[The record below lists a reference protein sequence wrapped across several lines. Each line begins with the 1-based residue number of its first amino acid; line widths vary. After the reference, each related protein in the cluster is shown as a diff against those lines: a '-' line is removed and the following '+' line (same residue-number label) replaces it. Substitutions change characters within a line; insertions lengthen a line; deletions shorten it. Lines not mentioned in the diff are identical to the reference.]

1 MPIDVTGIP
10 SVDASLAL
18 DPSSRRSRTRLRITA
33 NPLPT
38 ASLGY
43 IGRTWR
49 LTSLD
54 RRKFSGTLTIPYR
67 RSELGWVQEDTLRM
81 FRFSG
86 TRETWEILSDSSVV
100 SETQTAVAAKVDRPG
115 TYILIGITAHPL
127 LGPLLCRWVTD
138 SDLLERLSAAERTM
152 YKQLTIRQF
161 IANFDVRQL
170 FYDHRALLR
179 AFLSHGEAA
188 PPEAQRLASRPG
200 IPQEADQEIARAR
213 ALDPLTIPERQI
225 LVPGACAATTV
236 WRSVGPH
243 HISGAMRQVVAHP
256 RRRNCLIAV
265 SASGGVW
272 CLDDITQYPTRPW
285 RPLTED
291 MESFRFRSIAIG
303 ARRSRNPA
311 RRLRMYIS
319 NVVKLLSPRPAI
331 IRSEIYR
338 STDGGSSWE
347 LIVGRD
353 IISKIGLV
361 RKLAVDPHNLDV
373 LWAATG
379 GGLWR
384 KDAADAWSQVDTR
397 DVMDVAIDPANSQLI
412 YMGVRRNG
420 LYKSSNGGGTFKKV
434 LSYDSDL
441 AHGRQII
448 QIALGH
454 RNRSGRQQP
463 TNRRTVAVRFGDEVS
478 VHPRGGEDPD
488 PKNTL
493 WRRVTL
499 TPGVV
504 ANADEIGDPHVSRA
518 KALSRAL
525 DGGAKTRSDEAEPLV
540 HRGEW
545 HNCFAVDPRDPD
557 HLFIGA
563 VNLLSSTDGGATWK
577 IISPHPHE
585 DFHSITFDPFVSGN
599 VYLAGDGGVF
609 SSVDGGNTWPSMSL
623 AATRRKR
630 GAGLNLARGLVTSEI
645 VSARVRHGTCVAAID
660 HTGIIYSGDFA
671 SRWQFAFASV
681 DHSALHGLE
690 ASKLFL
696 DPESRSR
703 FFVFRS
709 KDDVADHDDSD
720 HVDEARRFL
729 HRITF
734 QSDGDTYRAIDEAID
749 DFGNVTEASSR
760 IEGAQPEYAPEAR
773 FFYDWFADP
782 LAAKKHADKIEIIY
796 GAKDPAADPSNS
808 FVVRRLTL
816 GGWWPETRIMFRSDT
831 ACTAVHYLSGE
842 ELTAIALLEDGRVLR
857 ADLTRDIIFHET
869 PGAIIVGMDEFE
881 AHLIEAPS
889 RDGFLYAAAQHTISI
904 SDDAGNSWH
913 LRTVWPDP
921 NEPIMSLAGHPRKHE
936 TLFVGTRK
944 GLYISTDRALTFSRF
959 GVLLPKIPVT
969 GLFLDH
975 GYLYAATFG
984 RGLWRAALCD

>member
-1 MPIDVTGIP
+1 MPINVTGIP
-10 SVDASLAL
+10 SVNASLAL
-18 DPSSRRSRTRLRITA
+18 DPSSRGRRTRLRTTT

-81 FRFSG
+81 FRFHG
-86 TRETWEILSDSSVV
+86 ARETWEILTDSSAV
-100 SETQTAVAAKVDRPG
+100 SVTQTAVAARVDRPG
-115 TYILIGITAHPL
+115 TYMLIGITAHPL
-127 LGPLLCRWVTD
+127 LRPLLCRWVTD
-138 SDLLERLSAAERTM
+138 SDLLEPLSAADRTL
-152 YKQLTIRQF
+152 YQQQTIRQF
-161 IANFDVRQL
+161 IGNFDVRSL

-179 AFLSHGEAA
+179 AFLSRGEAA
-188 PPEAQRLASRPG
+188 PPEAQWLASRPG

-213 ALDPLTIPERQI
+213 ALDPLTIPEQQI
-225 LVPGACAATTV
+225 LVPRACAASTV

-256 RRRNCLIAV
+256 RRPNYLFAV

-272 CLDDITQYPTRPW
+272 CLDDITQYPARPW

-291 MESFRFRSIAIG
+291 MDSFRFRSLAIG

-311 RRLRMYIS
+311 RRLRIYIS

-353 IISKIGLV
+353 VMSTMGLV
-361 RKLAVDPHNLDV
+361 RKLAVDPFNPDV
-373 LWAATG
+373 LWAATA

-384 KDAADAWSQVDTR
+384 KGSTNAWFQMDTR

-420 LYKSSNGGGTFKKV
+420 LFKSSNGGQKFTKI
-434 LSYDSDL
+434 LSFDSDL
-441 AHGRQII
+441 AHNRQII

-454 RNRSGRQQP
+454 RKRNGRQQS
-463 TNRRTVAVRFGDEVS
+463 TARRTVAVRFGDEVS

-488 PKNTL
+488 PNNTL

-499 TPGVV
+499 TPSIV
-504 ANADEIGDPHVSRA
+504 ANVDAT
-518 KALSRAL
+518 KLSRAL

-540 HRGEW
+540 RRGEW
-545 HNCFAVDPRDPD
+545 HNCFAIDPRDPD

-585 DFHSITFDPFVSGN
+585 DFHSIAFDPFVNGT

-609 SSVDGGNTWPSMSL
+609 SSVDGGKTWPSMSL
-623 AATRRKR
+623 SNTRRKR

-671 SRWQFAFASV
+671 SRWQFAFASA

-690 ASKLFL
+690 GSKLFL
-696 DPESRSR
+696 DPESRYR
-703 FFVFRS
+703 FFIFRS
-709 KDDVADHDDSD
+709 KDDVADRDDSD
-720 HVDEARRFL
+720 ADETRRFL

-734 QSDGDTYRAIDEAID
+734 QSDGDTYRAIDEAVD
-749 DFGNVTEASSR
+749 DFGHVTQVSSR
-760 IEGAQPEYAPEAR
+760 ILGAQPEYAPEAR
-773 FFYDWFADP
+773 FFYDWFAGP
-782 LAAKKHADKIEIIY
+782 LAAKKHEGKIEIIY
-796 GAKDPAADPSNS
+796 GANDPAAEYGNR
-808 FVVRRLTL
+808 FVIRRLTL
-816 GGWWPETRIMFRSDT
+816 GGWWPETRIMFRSAT
-831 ACTAVHYLSGE
+831 CCTAVRYLSGE
-842 ELTAIALLEDGRVLR
+842 ELTAIALLEDGRVLKS
-857 ADLTRDIIFHET
+857 DLTRDILFHET

-889 RDGFLYAAAQHTISI
+889 RDGFLYAAAQHTIST
-904 SDDAGNSWH
+904 SDDAGSSWH

-921 NEPIMSLAGHPRKHE
+921 NEPIMSLAGHPRNHE

-944 GLYISTDRALTFSRF
+944 GVYVSTDRALTFRRF